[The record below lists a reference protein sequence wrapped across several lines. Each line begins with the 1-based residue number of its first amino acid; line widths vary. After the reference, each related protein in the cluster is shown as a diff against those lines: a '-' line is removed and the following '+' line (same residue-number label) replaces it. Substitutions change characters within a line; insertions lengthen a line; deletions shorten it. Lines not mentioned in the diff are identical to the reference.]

1 MQVAGAPAQLLAM
14 PDGQPLSAFHIRV
27 EIQSITL
34 LFWAAW
40 GGLSVITGFIVL
52 VMPAAGFGTVG
63 DYLRCLLWGFGLP
76 VAGQGLQT
84 LTMSSLNTQLGVTLP
99 K

>member
-1 MQVAGAPAQLLAM
+1 M
-14 PDGQPLSAFHIRV
+14 SAFHIQM
-27 EIQSITL
+27 EIQTITL
-34 LFWAAW
+34 LFWAVW
-40 GGLSVITGFIVL
+40 GSLSVLTGFIVL
-52 VMPAAGFGTVG
+52 VMPDPGFGTVA